1 MKNWYIYFV
10 AMMAIYGLG
19 CNRTTSK
26 KQVMQIGPADAQ
38 CLNCDTLGT
47 TVRMNMIQNHYPLD
61 TKNVYAI
68 LLNPKRKSLIFGG
81 DWTLQKWENGSWMG
95 AKMNGMYGFGDV
107 GMQLNFAPDYYCFSY
122 PVSCYRITSG
132 KYRIIQSFHDGRTEN
147 CFTEKYYV
155 MRTKLLLGVLAW
167 FAACTLQAQEVNDRY
182 IEVTGTSE
190 IEIVPDKI
198 HYLIEIREYFEEE
211 FDGKSKSEEYR
222 TKVPLGQIEQQLWK
236 VLIDVGIP
244 KEAVRTQEVGDYW
257 RRQGQDF
264 LVSKK
269 YDITLTDFK
278 QIDEIVKRID
288 TRGVNTM
295 RIGELENKD
304 MLVYHQKGKI
314 EALKAAQ
321 RKATYLVEALG
332 KKLGAVI
339 RIVEDGNIGMSSLFS
354 AQSNVRAS
362 DAASFDGFRTIKRHY
377 SMQVRFEITD

>member
-1 MKNWYIYFV
+1 
-10 AMMAIYGLG
+10 
-19 CNRTTSK
+19 
-26 KQVMQIGPADAQ
+26 
-38 CLNCDTLGT
+38 
-47 TVRMNMIQNHYPLD
+47 
-61 TKNVYAI
+61 
-68 LLNPKRKSLIFGG
+68 
-81 DWTLQKWENGSWMG
+81 
-95 AKMNGMYGFGDV
+95 
-107 GMQLNFAPDYYCFSY
+107 
-122 PVSCYRITSG
+122 
-132 KYRIIQSFHDGRTEN
+132 
-147 CFTEKYYV
+147 

-182 IEVTGTSE
+182 IEVTSTSE

-321 RKATYLVEALG
+321 RKAAYLVEALG
-332 KKLGAVI
+332 KKLGEVI
-339 RIVEDGNIGMSSLFS
+339 RIVEDGNAGMSSFFS

-362 DAASFDGFRTIKRHY
+362 DAVSFDGFRTIKKYY